1 MFSENHS
8 PNTPVVLFGMLP
20 HEQKMTVMHFV
31 IKRPLDFTDPV
42 RSKEELV
49 FQVGYRRFSACPI
62 FSQHA
67 TGDKHKVC
75 FLTLFNTFCVDYA
88 IMQGLGFWGVF
99 WFAVWTT
106 SFLESH
112 IHIIFFNP
120 AVFECT

>member
-1 MFSENHS
+1 MFSESHS

-75 FLTLFNTFCVDYA
+75 FLTLFNTFLC
-88 IMQGLGFWGVF
+88 GLCNNAGFGVLGG
-99 WFAVWTT
+99 
-106 SFLESH
+106 FLVCCLNYFISGKSH
-112 IHIIFFNP
+112 SHYIL
-120 AVFECT
+120 